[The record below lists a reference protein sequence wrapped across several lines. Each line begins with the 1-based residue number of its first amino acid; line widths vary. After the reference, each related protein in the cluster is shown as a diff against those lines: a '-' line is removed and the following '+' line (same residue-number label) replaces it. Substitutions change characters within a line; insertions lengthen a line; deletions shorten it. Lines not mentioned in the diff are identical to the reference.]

1 MIKSQNLIN
10 FFLIFTFIITIIVNE
25 VSEIDIFLLGS
36 ATFIH
41 VFIINRRKFL
51 QNLSKGI
58 VLYTLWISVV
68 MMPAYHL
75 VYHILKLHD
84 TQQVDYNRLVSF
96 GAKVYLIS
104 TLSCFIFG
112 TLIKPK
118 KVMPRCY
125 KPQAISNRFII
136 GSFVFLFILSAFC
149 YVTGLGRMGADAVE
163 LPFHLGGIINL
174 FRRVLVPLLFA
185 IVAENY
191 ILRGKDVPRK
201 HYIAFGIWTLF
212 EVFAW
217 VSKSIMLTYLEP
229 LAIVLLLYYRPS
241 VKSLAKIVIPVMAVA
256 LFLYPII
263 GAMRNINN
271 GSFKD
276 NITEARNVADE
287 EGEKDDVSPIL
298 KPINRTFITAQL
310 YAQDYSYINQDE
322 LFDFSRALPIILM
335 RGSAVYQTFVIDGYP
350 PNANHSSGTSGL
362 MDPLLHGG
370 YGLCYV
376 FVVLFMLLAALTDNT
391 LPKKQYSVFVI
402 LLLTIWEFC
411 SFRNISSLYD
421 STGIQTYLVRI
432 VAIYL
437 AYKMNFKRRVYLS

>member
-1 MIKSQNLIN
+1 MIKSQNIIN
-10 FFLIFTFIITIIVNE
+10 FFLIFTFIITIILNE

-51 QNLSKGI
+51 QNLTKGI

-84 TQQVDYNRLVSF
+84 MQQVDYNRLVSF

-104 TLSCFIFG
+104 TLSYFIFG
-112 TLIKPK
+112 AFIKPK
-118 KVMPRCY
+118 KVIPRYY
-125 KPQAISNRFII
+125 KPQVLSNKVII
-136 GSFVFLFILSAFC
+136 GSFVLLFILSTFC
-149 YVTGLGRMGADAVE
+149 YVTGLGRMGADAVK

-185 IVAENY
+185 IVIENF
-191 ILRGKDVPRK
+191 ILRGKEVPRK
-201 HYIAFGIWTLF
+201 YYIAFGIWTLF

-276 NITEARNVADE
+276 NITEARNVADDE
-287 EGEKDDVSPIL
+287 ADADDVGPMM
-298 KPINRTFITAQL
+298 KPLNRTFMTAQQ
-310 YAQDYSYINQDE
+310 YAQDYSYLNQDE
-322 LFDFSRALPIILM
+322 LFDFSRTVPIILI
-335 RGSAVYQTFVIDGYP
+335 RGAAAYQTFVIDGFP

-370 YGLCYV
+370 YGLCYIFV
-376 FVVLFMLLAALTDNT
+376 FIFMLLATWTDRT
-391 LPKKQYSVFVI
+391 LPKKQYSIYVI
-402 LLLTIWEFC
+402 LLLTIWELT

-432 VAIYL
+432 IAIYI
-437 AYKMNFKRRVYLS
+437 AYKINFKRHAYIK